1 MNHENII
8 IMKNKQKEISRLN
21 ALLSYNIIDT
31 LKEKEFDKL
40 AQLASIICETPI
52 ALISLIDN
60 QRQWYKAKVGID
72 TDEIPLELTFCQYTI
87 EKDDLWEVE
96 DASKH
101 ELLKD
106 NPNVNAE
113 NGIRY
118 YAGIPLQSD
127 TGYNIG
133 TLCVADT
140 KPKRISEKEK
150 IALKIIS
157 EQIMIL
163 LEAKK
168 NNESLIAELRNL
180 LKEKELESK
189 KILEKNTLEIKM
201 FYDSISNT
209 NGIIEI
215 DINGKIINTN
225 PLMKAILEIDDTLLI
240 GNNIATFLD
249 FEISNE
255 NIPYYLDHKNHTLE
269 YKKDEELSK
278 WLQINFIKI
287 EGIDGTIEKLILICQ
302 DVTSRV
308 LGQLELQNAK
318 DVSDYLNQQKD
329 QFIATVSHE
338 IRTPINAILGF
349 TDVLIE
355 IEEDYK
361 KMDFLTSIK
370 TAGLG
375 LLHIVNDIL
384 DISKIEAGMIQIDD
398 TPFQLDEIISNVYST
413 LKLKASEKN
422 LKFLYAIDSD
432 VEYQLIGDKNRLNQI
447 LINIVG
453 NAIKFTEKG
462 KIELRVSVEKTGIDE
477 CHLKFCIEDTGIG
490 INEAKLKSIFDR
502 FSQAEVSTT
511 RKFGGTGLGLSI
523 SKELIELQLGNID
536 VKSKENEGT
545 IFSFVIPYKIN
556 HNNILSFNKNNRAEL
571 LETPSKNILLCEDNE
586 LNQKLIKTIFEK
598 TKHKIQ
604 TANNGIE
611 ALELL
616 RNNTFDLILMDL
628 QMPKMD
634 GYETTTLIREDL
646 QLNIPIIALTANS
659 LIYEKERCMGIGMND
674 YLSKPFSKNDLF
686 DMLNRFFYDPTERN
700 YHPTT
705 TSLSIDNLK
714 DFFGHNHKQIRNI
727 IQLFEE
733 QLKTLFE
740 LLNAF
745 PQNNAFDDIRN
756 NAHKMKSSFGMF
768 SIDATQLDIVEYA
781 SNKELLY
788 NNQKILLPLKSQLAN
803 ILQELKTI
811 TNEIGTH

>member
-1 MNHENII
+1 
-8 IMKNKQKEISRLN
+8 MKNKQKEISRIN

-52 ALISLIDN
+52 AIISLIDS

-72 TDEIPLELTFCQYTI
+72 ADEIPLELTFCQYTI
-87 EKDDLWEVE
+87 EKDELWEVE
-96 DASKH
+96 DASKN
-101 ELLKD
+101 ELLKN
-106 NPNVNAE
+106 NPNVTVE

-140 KPKRISEKEK
+140 KPKRINEKEK

-168 NNESLIAELRNL
+168 NNESLIAELKNL

-225 PLMKAILEIDDTLLI
+225 PLMKAILEVDDVLLI
-240 GNNIATFLD
+240 GNNIATFLNL
-249 FEISNE
+249 EISDE
-255 NIPYYLDHKNHTLE
+255 NIPYYLDHKNHILE
-269 YKKDEELSK
+269 YKKDGELSK
-278 WLQINFIKI
+278 WVQINFIKI

-349 TDVLIE
+349 TDVLID

-384 DISKIEAGMIQIDD
+384 DISKIEAGMIQIDE
-398 TPFQLDEIISNVYST
+398 TPFQLDEIISNVYNT

-432 VEYQLIGDKNRLNQI
+432 VENQLIGDKNRLNQI

-462 KIELRVSVEKTGIDE
+462 KIELRVSIQKTEDGY
-477 CHLKFCIEDTGIG
+477 CYLNFCVEDTGIG
-490 INEAKLKSIFDR
+490 INEAKLKYIFDR

-523 SKELIELQLGNID
+523 SKELIELQLGSID

-545 IFSFVIPYKIN
+545 TFSFIIPYKIN
-556 HNNILSFNKNNRAEL
+556 HSDILSFNKNNRAEL
-571 LETPSKNILLCEDNE
+571 IETSSKNILLCEDNE

-598 TKHKIQ
+598 TKHTIQ
-604 TANNGIE
+604 IANNGME

-616 RNNTFDLILMDL
+616 RNDTFDLILMDL

-674 YLSKPFSKNDLF
+674 YLSKPFSKSDLF
-686 DMLNRFFYDPTERN
+686 DMLNRFFYVPTEQNN
-700 YHPTT
+700 YPTT
-705 TSLSIDNLK
+705 TSLSIDNLN
-714 DFFGHNHKQIRNI
+714 DFFGHDHKQIRNI

-733 QLKTLFE
+733 QLKTLLE
-740 LLNAF
+740 LLIAF
-745 PQNNAFDDIRN
+745 PQNNAFDEIRN

-768 SIDATQLDIVEYA
+768 NIDATQLNIVEYA
-781 SNKELLY
+781 SNEELLFDS
-788 NNQKILLPLKSQLAN
+788 QKILLPLKSQLPH